1 MRRFLPALALALL
14 PLSAVAALDFS
25 DISGTYTDGPFDLP
39 ESAGISLLTREG
51 VVEGN
56 PDGTFRP
63 RRTLNRAEFV
73 TIIMR
78 LDGTVDHGAAANC
91 FPDVRAFDW
100 FAASVCTAKARGI
113 VSGYPDGT
121 FGPSQPVNY
130 AEALKILT
138 LLFNYDIEPSGGE
151 WYLRYAAAAR
161 AHGTA
166 LPGTSAYAMALT
178 RGDMARLAAAFL
190 AEDMGELANL
200 RKAEEGMW
208 TSSSSSSSQSSLSS
222 SSSVSSLS
230 SSTSSSSSSLGWE
243 AKSRLLLLGQV
254 TQPVADGTFG
264 SDVDVEV
271 QSAEVRFDR
280 ELQSLRGVTIIDANG
295 TPLFSLT
302 RQADDPGLRKIWR
315 GAEDDN
321 RIQIPAG
328 QRVKLGVVLDLKPSS
343 EGGSS
348 EEFVLVQG
356 FYVTLT
362 AKNGESV
369 SVQSDRA
376 VQPPSQTAF
385 ARISSVTNTLPQT
398 ALVAGK
404 KREIGRFA
412 FNGEV
417 PDGANLFITLLQFHL
432 NAQNVD
438 LANIGL
444 KLADGYETTCS
455 RSTSDQ
461 TLLTC
466 ALPEDRQDILGS
478 LREVSVQADVAI
490 PPSSGTPSL
499 QVSLTQPGSL
509 VELGDIQWT
518 DESGNFRW
526 VDLPS
531 LPAGPVLR

>member
-1 MRRFLPALALALL
+1 MRRFLPVLALALL
-14 PLSAVAALDFS
+14 PLSAAAALDFS

-39 ESAGISLLTREG
+39 EAAGISLLTRQG

-73 TIIMR
+73 TIVMR
-78 LDGTVDHGAAANC
+78 LDGTVDDGAAANC

-113 VSGYPDGT
+113 ISGYPDGT
-121 FGPSQPVNY
+121 FGPSKPVNY

-138 LLFNYDIEPSGGE
+138 LLFNYNIEPSGGD
-151 WYLRYAAAAR
+151 WYLRFAAAAR
-161 AHGTA
+161 ARGTA
-166 LPGTSAYAMALT
+166 LPGSSAYGEALT

-190 AEDMGELANL
+190 AEDNEELANF
-200 RKAEEGMW
+200 RKAEEGLW
-208 TSSSSSSSQSSLSS
+208 TPSSSTSSSVSSSSSSSSLSS
-222 SSSVSSLS
+222 SSSVSSSS
-230 SSTSSSSSSLGWE
+230 SSTGWE
-243 AKSRLLLLGQV
+243 AKSRLLLLGQM

-280 ELQSLRGVTIIDANG
+280 ELQSVRGVTIVDAQG

-302 RQADDPGLRKIWR
+302 RQADDPGLRKVWR
-315 GAEDDN
+315 GAEDGD
-321 RIQIPAG
+321 RIQVPAG
-328 QRVKLGVVLDLKPSS
+328 QRVKMGVVLDLKPSS

-385 ARISSVTNTLPQT
+385 ARISSVANTMPAT
-398 ALVAGK
+398 ALAAGK

-412 FNGEV
+412 FAGEV
-417 PDGANLFITLLQFHL
+417 PNGANLYITLLQFHL
-432 NAQNVD
+432 NVQNVD

-455 RSTSDQ
+455 RSMSDI

-466 ALPEDRQDILGS
+466 ALPEDRQSIMGS
-478 LREVSVQADVAI
+478 LREVSVQADVSI
-490 PPSSGTPSL
+490 PPSGGTPSL
-499 QVSLTQPGSL
+499 QVSLQQTGSL
-509 VELGDIQWT
+509 VDLGDIQWT

-531 LPAGPVLR
+531 LPAGPILK